1 MAHHR
6 LLVLDQVLTWGRDR
20 PAAAACARCLG
31 FPMIHRP
38 RRNKQQ
44 QTEITKGMARILV
57 IGGEELFETVRG
69 LLAAHGY
76 AIRRAAD
83 GREAAVHHAETPA
96 DLVIAGPRGTDGE
109 ELDALLDLIRDNPRL
124 KIVTVS
130 ETGTDAYLK
139 SHAAASTLGAVAAIS
154 QPIAAEEL
162 LFHVLAC
169 LEPLD

>member
-1 MAHHR
+1 MLEASSTNR
-6 LLVLDQVLTWGRDR
+6 YVRTSAQKAGLD
-20 PAAAACARCLG
+20 
-31 FPMIHRP
+31 
-38 RRNKQQ
+38 
-44 QTEITKGMARILV
+44 
-57 IGGEELFETVRG
+57 
-69 LLAAHGY
+69 
-76 AIRRAAD
+76 
-83 GREAAVHHAETPA
+83 
-96 DLVIAGPRGTDGE
+96 
-109 ELDALLDLIRDNPRL
+109 LDLIRDNPRL